1 LTLLT
6 GHQEGI
12 EPVKLL
18 LQLSPFVFCGTFG
31 DYQPSHLNM
40 ESAIETL
47 VYVYTMCL
55 FSESVK
61 ISAALMYKKCLIFWM
76 RSMLLAALFDMHV
89 ATE

>member
-1 LTLLT
+1 
-6 GHQEGI
+6 
-12 EPVKLL
+12 
-18 LQLSPFVFCGTFG
+18 
-31 DYQPSHLNM
+31 M